1 VLSVSTVKIEV
12 LVDVMVGSLMV
23 CVEVMVVFSVVDL
36 EMTSEERVTVTVD
49 FTVEVRSTSV
59 IVLYRDTVEV
69 VTMSTV
75 VVTAPREDAEELV
88 GTVLVKG
95 SVETT
100 EVVVV
105 LLKPATKGM
114 PFTWVKSIQLVLPKK
129 LSSSN

>member
-1 VLSVSTVKIEV
+1 
-12 LVDVMVGSLMV
+12 MV

-36 EMTSEERVTVTVD
+36 EMTSGERVTVTVD
-49 FTVEVRSTSV
+49 FTVEVRSTGV

-69 VTMSTV
+69 VIMSTV